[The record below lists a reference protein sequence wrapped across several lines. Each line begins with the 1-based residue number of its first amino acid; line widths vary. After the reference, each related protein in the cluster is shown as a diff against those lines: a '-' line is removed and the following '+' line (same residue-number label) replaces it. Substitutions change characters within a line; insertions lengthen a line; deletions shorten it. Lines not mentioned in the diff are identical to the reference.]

1 MNEATKVLL
10 DHEPCPNV
18 IDADEFHDRVAVIFK
33 QIGEILAR
41 SAGPCG
47 APAIISQYPFH
58 HITKDGFT
66 IRKNISYEKSDGFLD
81 QVIADLCGNICD
93 RLNFA
98 VGDGTTAAI
107 LVTCAM
113 YDYYNEH
120 KDKFDE
126 VFMKP
131 GDILKCMND
140 IKPDII
146 GLLEDK
152 STQISSLPLDEMVSY
167 ISKVVNISSNGDEE
181 LTKIICDIYKQ
192 IGYPAI
198 TVEMSDDGK
207 MKSDIFTGYL
217 AQVVLADALYV
228 NNDNM
233 TMDEK
238 NCDVLIYDHKISL
251 QTYENTLR
259 PLAQMCK
266 QRGRKLLCMA
276 PFFDSTAL
284 PIISEDSMKEKRSTG
299 SVSLVLMNYRNSGWL
314 ASKKIGDLAMLCG
327 TPIINSYMDGLINEG
342 MAAYLAQSVPTIPFE
357 FDSREIPGNKI
368 CVLDT
373 VNNSVKII
381 DRSEIID
388 LPAHERDK
396 FKYVS
401 PESERSFRVGYIG
414 TVSAGLK
421 KSIFK
426 DFIINDTLYNLSL
439 NEAKKDLDD
448 AVAKYSNIG
457 GFNVEVNQR
466 QDRFM
471 SLSMKM
477 GTIHVGADT
486 DFSRNFVKDVVDDCV
501 KAAESA
507 YRNGIIKGCHV
518 TIMQALKEYKMKL
531 INEFNKEEIS
541 ENKYIQLTIITKMF
555 EESYESVYKTIIEN
569 GISQRKDKE
578 ITDIADIDTIKEKF
592 QKVFLNV
599 PTIDNENAI
608 TAALWYVNH
617 NLEDGKSVDIK
628 DFIVAY
634 SVVTGTV
641 FDFNSMDFTND
652 VINSTATDREI
663 FKSAIDLIGLLI
675 TGNQLI
681 ISRPN

>member
-1 MNEATKVLL
+1 M
-10 DHEPCPNV
+10 
-18 IDADEFHDRVAVIFK
+18 
-33 QIGEILAR
+33 
-41 SAGPCG
+41 
-47 APAIISQYPFH
+47 
-58 HITKDGFT
+58 
-66 IRKNISYEKSDGFLD
+66 
-81 QVIADLCGNICD
+81 
-93 RLNFA
+93 
-98 VGDGTTAAI
+98 
-107 LVTCAM
+107 
-113 YDYYNEH
+113 
-120 KDKFDE
+120 
-126 VFMKP
+126 
-131 GDILKCMND
+131 
-140 IKPDII
+140 
-146 GLLEDK
+146 
-152 STQISSLPLDEMVSY
+152 
-167 ISKVVNISSNGDEE
+167 
-181 LTKIICDIYKQ
+181 
-192 IGYPAI
+192 
-198 TVEMSDDGK
+198 
-207 MKSDIFTGYL
+207 
-217 AQVVLADALYV
+217 
-228 NNDNM
+228 
-233 TMDEK
+233 
-238 NCDVLIYDHKISL
+238 
-251 QTYENTLR
+251 
-259 PLAQMCK
+259 
-266 QRGRKLLCMA
+266 
-276 PFFDSTAL
+276 
-284 PIISEDSMKEKRSTG
+284 
-299 SVSLVLMNYRNSGWL
+299 
-314 ASKKIGDLAMLCG
+314 
-327 TPIINSYMDGLINEG
+327 
-342 MAAYLAQSVPTIPFE
+342 
-357 FDSREIPGNKI
+357 
-368 CVLDT
+368 
-373 VNNSVKII
+373 
-381 DRSEIID
+381 
-388 LPAHERDK
+388 
-396 FKYVS
+396 
-401 PESERSFRVGYIG
+401 
-414 TVSAGLK
+414 
-421 KSIFK
+421 
-426 DFIINDTLYNLSL
+426 
-439 NEAKKDLDD
+439 DD

-592 QKVFLNV
+592 KKVFLNV